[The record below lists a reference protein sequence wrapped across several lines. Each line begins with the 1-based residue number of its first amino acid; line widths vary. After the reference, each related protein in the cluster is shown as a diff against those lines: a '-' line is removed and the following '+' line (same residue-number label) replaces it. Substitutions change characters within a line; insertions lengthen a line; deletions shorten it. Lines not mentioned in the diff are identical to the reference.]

1 MLRLLCA
8 TRAVARHGFGEKK
21 AAPILRCLFATH
33 VVMVPSMGD
42 SITEGTLL
50 SWEKSPGDAVEQ
62 DEVLAVIETDKVNV
76 DVRAPYAGVLTEVFA
91 ALDEDVAV
99 GANLLAIDTDAT
111 AGASAEAATPTA
123 LASTTSPSPAPT
135 PVPSAVLKEIP
146 VGSRVPSI
154 RFLGKNGWAA
164 LRSGVVLT
172 PASETPSIAAAAPLM
187 MDFVQHSPGALDFWE
202 LPSGPLY
209 GRPVISESEMN
220 AVETGGA
227 ELVA

>member
-1 MLRLLCA
+1 
-8 TRAVARHGFGEKK
+8 
-21 AAPILRCLFATH
+21 
-33 VVMVPSMGD
+33 MGD

-76 DVRAPYAGVLTEVFA
+76 DVRAPYAGVLKEVFA

-111 AGASAEAATPTA
+111 AVVSAEAATSTT
-123 LASTTSPSPAPT
+123 LASTTSPSSAPM
-135 PVPSAVLKEIP
+135 PVPSGVLKEIP

-154 RFLGKNGWAA
+154 QFLGKDGWAA
-164 LRSGVVLT
+164 FRSGVLT
-172 PASETPSIAAAAPLM
+172 PASETSSVAGAAPLM

-202 LPSGPLY
+202 LPAGPLY